1 MVTFPN
7 RVLFVGFGAVARCTL
22 PILVKHLSID
32 PKRITIMD
40 FEPNDAALKPW
51 IEQGMTFVK
60 DRVTPENLGSLL
72 GQHLSAGDLLI
83 DLAWNI
89 DCCEI
94 VQWCHDRGVLYVNT
108 SVELWDPYAGAD
120 NKHPTERTLY
130 WRHMNLRRMISKWS
144 EPGPTAVIE
153 HGANPG
159 LISHFTKHA
168 LLDIAQRALAEK
180 KFSGAQAEKIAH
192 HAKAQ
197 NFNHLAQQLGVKVIH
212 CSERDTQITD
222 QPKQVNEFVN
232 TWSVEGF
239 REEGTTTAE
248 MGWGTHEKEL
258 PAFAYEHP
266 DGPKSQICLARMGIN
281 TFVATW
287 VPPNHDIIGMI
298 VRHGEAFTITEKLTV
313 WEDGKAIYRPTVHYA
328 YCPCDSAIASLH
340 ELRGYDYRL
349 QPRIRIMTDEITSGA
364 DILGALVM
372 GHPYQS
378 WWCGTDLDI
387 EESRRLVPHQNATTM
402 QVAISVVA
410 ACMWMVENPRRGLC
424 VPDDL
429 PHDYVLDISKPY
441 LGKFVSVASDWTPLK
456 HYSNFFSGYN
466 KPQLDTVRPVAVQ
479 EFSDHGR
486 RRHLNDGM
494 SSSDAQAHKLWT
506 KRHCFNWPRST
517 ARRLSSWTIRCCGKT
532 TSNSESTCRAC
543 RSTMRSRRTATL
555 RSCRRSTMP
564 EPVSTS
570 PAWPSS

>member
-1 MVTFPN
+1 MATFPN

-22 PILVKHLSID
+22 PILIQHLSID
-32 PKRITIMD
+32 PKHITIID
-40 FEPNDAALKPW
+40 FDPNDDALKPW
-51 IEQGMTFVK
+51 IERGMTFIK

-72 GQHLSAGDLLI
+72 GKHVSDGDLLI

-89 DCCEI
+89 DACEI
-94 VQWCHDRGVLYVNT
+94 LQWCHDRGVLYVNT

-130 WRHMNLRRMISKWS
+130 WRHMNLRRMIAAWS

-168 LLDIAQRALAEK
+168 LLDIAQHALADKTFGERE
-180 KFSGAQAEKIAH
+180 SENIAH

-197 NFNHLAQQLGVKVIH
+197 NFNHLAHHLGVKVIH

-222 QPKQVNEFVN
+222 QPKQVDEFVN

-258 PAFAYEHP
+258 PAYAYEHP

-281 TFVATW
+281 TYVSTW
-287 VPPNHDIIGMI
+287 VPPDHKVVGMI

-313 WEDGKAIYRPTVHYA
+313 WENGKAIYRPTVHYA
-328 YCPCDSAIASLH
+328 YCPCDAAIASLH
-340 ELRGYDYRL
+340 ELRGYDYQL
-349 QPRIRIMTDEITSGA
+349 QSRIRIMTDEITKGE

-378 WWCGTDLDI
+378 WWCGTDLEI

-410 ACMWMVENPRRGLC
+410 ACMWMVENPRRGVC

-429 PHDYVLDISKPY
+429 PHEYVLGISKPY

-456 HYSNFFSGYN
+456 HYSNAFSGYN
-466 KPQLDTVRPVAVQ
+466 KPEVDL
-479 EFSDHGR
+479 SDPWQFKNF
-486 RRHLNDGM
+486 LIQDG
-494 SSSDAQAHKLWT
+494 DG
-506 KRHCFNWPRST
+506 
-517 ARRLSSWTIRCCGKT
+517 I
-532 TSNSESTCRAC
+532 
-543 RSTMRSRRTATL
+543 
-555 RSCRRSTMP
+555 
-564 EPVSTS
+564 
-570 PAWPSS
+570 